1 MKKWMSLLLVALL
14 CSVLS
19 MGVAAEGTLPRVVDN
34 GGLLSGT
41 EETNLEE
48 SLESL
53 RQAYQM
59 DIVIVTEE
67 SIGDATPRE
76 YADDYFDFEGYGCG
90 VGRDGALLL
99 ISMEE
104 RDWYISTSGY
114 GIQVFTDAG
123 IEYIGEQI
131 TPELADEDYYGAF
144 SEFSVLCEKFIVQ
157 AKTGE
162 PYDIQSLPKADFAV
176 GKTLLIALTVGFV
189 IALIVTLIWKGQ
201 LKSVRKQTGADV
213 YTKQGSMQIR
223 QATDLFL
230 YRDLRRVKRETSS
243 GGSGTHR
250 SSSGRSHGGGG
261 GKF

>member
-1 MKKWMSLLLVALL
+1 
-14 CSVLS
+14 
-19 MGVAAEGTLPRVVDN
+19 MGVAAEGTLPRMVDN

-76 YADDYFDFEGYGCG
+76 YADDYFDFEGYG
-90 VGRDGALLL
+90 
-99 ISMEE
+99 
-104 RDWYISTSGY
+104 Y

-144 SEFSVLCEKFIVQ
+144 SECSVLCEKFIVQ

-176 GKTLLIALTVGFV
+176 GKTLLIALVVGFV